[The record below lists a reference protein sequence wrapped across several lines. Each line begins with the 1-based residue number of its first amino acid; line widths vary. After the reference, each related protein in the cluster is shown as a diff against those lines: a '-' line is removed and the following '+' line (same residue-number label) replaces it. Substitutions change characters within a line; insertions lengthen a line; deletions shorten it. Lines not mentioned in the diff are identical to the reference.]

1 MTKNRKQ
8 PEFVTGLD
16 IGSTAVRVAI
26 GQVVGDD
33 ATGNDA
39 IQIVA
44 TVEVPSDGLNRG
56 NITSIENVVS
66 SIANAL
72 ESAERLIGYPL
83 QNVWIGVSNSDV
95 SSQISKGVVA
105 VAKSDGEI
113 SPEDVERAIESA
125 KAVNAPL
132 NYDVLHVLPK
142 TFTVDGQTGIKD
154 PVGMT
159 GMRLEVET
167 QMIHGPTAHLRNLT
181 KAVYRT
187 GVDIE
192 DLVLSVLAVGD
203 TVTTARQKDLG
214 VAVVNIGGPST
225 SIIIYEDG
233 DVLHTASLPIGS
245 DHITNDLA
253 IGLRTSIDIA
263 ENVKRQFDRNILDK
277 IPKREVLNLQD
288 VGAPQAEHIPKQY
301 IAEIIEA
308 RVSEILEKVN
318 EEFKRAER
326 EGLLPAGAVFTGGGA
341 MIPGIVDLAK
351 EALCL
356 PAQVG
361 TPVGVGGVSE
371 NLHNPAFTSAIGL
384 VKWGATLS
392 KSPRKRRKFGM
403 QSMKVA
409 DGVKKF
415 FRSIMP

>member
-1 MTKNRKQ
+1 MANSRKQ
-8 PEFVTGLD
+8 PEFITGLD

-26 GQVVGDD
+26 GQVMYDEVSNTD
-33 ATGNDA
+33 NV
-39 IQIVA
+39 QIVA
-44 TVEVPSDGLNRG
+44 TVEVPSEGLHKG
-56 NITSIENVVS
+56 NITSIESVVS

-83 QNVWIGVSNSDV
+83 QNVWIGVSNSDMN
-95 SSQISKGVVA
+95 SQISKGVVA

-113 SPEDVERAIESA
+113 TPEDVERSIESA
-125 KAVNAPL
+125 KAINAPL

-142 TFTVDGQTGIKD
+142 TFTVDGQIGIKD

-167 QMIHGPTAHLRNLT
+167 QMIHGPTSHLRNLT

-192 DLVLSVLAVGD
+192 DLVLSILAVGD
-203 TVTTARQKDLG
+203 AVTTMKQKDLG

-225 SIIIYEDG
+225 SVIVYEDG
-233 DVLHTASLPIGS
+233 DILHTGSLPVGS

-263 ENVKRQFDRNILDK
+263 EGVKRDFDRNILDK
-277 IPKREVLNLQD
+277 IPKREVFNLKE
-288 VGAPQAEHIPKQY
+288 VGAEDDEHIPKQY

-308 RVSEILEKVN
+308 RASEILEKVN
-318 EEFKRAER
+318 EELRVAER
-326 EGLLPAGAVFTGGGA
+326 EGLLPAGVIFTGGGS
-341 MIPGIVDLAK
+341 MIPGIVELGK
-351 EALCL
+351 ERLYL
-356 PAQVG
+356 PAQMG
-361 TPVGVGGVSE
+361 APVGVGGVSD
-371 NLHNPAFTSAIGL
+371 NLTNPAFTSAIGL
-384 VKWGATLS
+384 VKWGATTA
-392 KSPRKRRKFGM
+392 KGTKKRKKLRVNPGKM
-403 QSMKVA
+403 A

-415 FRSIMP
+415 FKSIIP